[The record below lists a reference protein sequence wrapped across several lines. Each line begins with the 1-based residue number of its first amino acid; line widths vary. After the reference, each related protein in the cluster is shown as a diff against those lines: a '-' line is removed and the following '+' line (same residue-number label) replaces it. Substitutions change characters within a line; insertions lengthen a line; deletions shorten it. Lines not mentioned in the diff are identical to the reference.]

1 MNKKLLSILFILFF
15 AFAVS
20 CKNADKTGSVDSS
33 KGIEQFN
40 GNTYIS
46 DAIDDGNG
54 TTIYNFL
61 LIKNS
66 KVAFYPHTSQ
76 DTPNVPDEAYFE
88 VEGTG
93 TDYTLKNTS
102 SPEQKITLKF
112 SSDGNTVTVGFEGY
126 TISLKKI

>member
-20 CKNADKTGSVDSS
+20 CQNADKTGSVDSS

-46 DAIDDGNG
+46 DAIDNG
-54 TTIYNFL
+54 SGINIYYFV

-66 KVAFYPHTSQ
+66 KVASYENSTQ
-76 DTPNVPDEAYFE
+76 DTPNVPDEAYLE

-93 TDYTLKNTS
+93 TDYTLKDPA
-102 SPEQKITLKF
+102 SPEQKIKLKF
-112 SSDGNTVTVGFEGY
+112 SSDGNTVTVNVDVY
-126 TISLKKI
+126 TIKLNKK

>member
-1 MNKKLLSILFILFF
+1 MNKKLLSILFTLFF

-20 CKNADKTGSVDSS
+20 CQNADKTGSVDSS

-46 DAIDDGNG
+46 DAIDNGG
-54 TTIYNFL
+54 TTLYYFV

-66 KVAFYPHTSQ
+66 KAIFYPNTSQ
-76 DTPNVPDEAYFE
+76 DTPNVPDEAYLE

-93 TDYTLKNTS
+93 TDYTLKNPYST
-102 SPEQKITLKF
+102 QKTTLKF
-112 SSDGNTVTVGFEGY
+112 SSDGNTVTLDVDGY
-126 TISLKKI
+126 TISLKKK

>member
-40 GNTYIS
+40 GNTYMGS
-46 DAIDDGNG
+46 ETQAG
-54 TTIYNFL
+54 TTYYYFL

-66 KVAFYPHTSQ
+66 KVAVYPNNTQ
-76 DTPNVPDEAYFE
+76 DTPNLPDDVYFE

-93 TDYTLKNTS
+93 TDYTLKNPDST
-102 SPEQKITLKF
+102 QKITLKF
-112 SSDGNTVTVGFEGY
+112 SSDGNTVTLDVDGY
-126 TISLKKI
+126 TISLKKK